1 MVSKFRTLLNQSFCL
16 VMVDGKWSVAKVS
29 GDNIFLTHANG
40 SVQNICT
47 TDDMGRY
54 KRFTESLEH
63 ETSETKE
70 YVCGDILVVGGDA
83 YYVVDAGFRGDDGN
97 VKYMI
102 AR

>member
-1 MVSKFRTLLNQSFCL
+1 MVSRFRKKLNQSFCL

-29 GDNIFLTHANG
+29 GGNVFLTTANG

-47 TDDMGRY
+47 TDDMGQY

-70 YVCGDILVVGGDA
+70 YVCGDILVVGGHA